1 MPAEV
6 LSPRALNRAL
16 LSRQLLLDRP
26 HLPDETDGRRAAV
39 ISAIEHL
46 VGLQAQAPFP
56 PYYGLWSRLGGFR
69 PEDLGSL
76 ITDRS
81 VVRIALMR
89 GTIHLV
95 SARDCLPL
103 RRQLQPVLER
113 GLRGAFG
120 RQLAGV
126 DPVALAAAGR
136 ELVESAPMTFS
147 QLGAALTERW
157 PDHPPAALAQGVRAL
172 VPLVQVPPRAVW
184 GRAGQARHTSAEHWL
199 GQPDHGAAGRP

>member
-1 MPAEV
+1 MPPEV

-26 HLPDETDGRRAAV
+26 DLPDEEDGRRAAV

-69 PEDLGSL
+69 PQDLATL
-76 ITDRS
+76 LTDRS

-103 RRQLQPVLER
+103 RRLVQPVLER
-113 GLRGAFG
+113 GLRGSFG
-120 RQLAGV
+120 KQLAGV
-126 DPVALAAAGR
+126 DPAAVAAAGR
-136 ELVESAPMTFS
+136 ELVEAEPMTFS
-147 QLGAALTERW
+147 QLGE
-157 PDHPPAALAQGVRAL
+157 ALA
-172 VPLVQVPPRAVW
+172 
-184 GRAGQARHTSAEHWL
+184 GR
-199 GQPDHGAAGRP
+199 